1 MSPHTWATAL
11 SHVEVYL
18 DDFVGIIGGGPTE
31 RRKMTRHLF
40 RAIDDLFRPNNE
52 DDTAWEE
59 PISLK
64 KLRKGAAAR
73 SMPKV
78 VLGWAIDTVK

>member
-1 MSPHTWATAL
+1 
-11 SHVEVYL
+11 
-18 DDFVGIIGGGPTE
+18 
-31 RRKMTRHLF
+31 MTRHLF